1 MRRILFW
8 YVFVRGTFLP
18 WPTCVQVFKEN
29 EYMKRICVPIINDD
43 QYEADKD
50 FYVFL
55 KNPSSTSSI
64 GDPSVT
70 RVTIID
76 DDGKLLPCVARRSL
90 VPALAVP
97 TLFLPFPIPQHNEK
111 HFSMQNKIHCT
122 CKCAIM

>member
-1 MRRILFW
+1 M
-8 YVFVRGTFLP
+8 
-18 WPTCVQVFKEN
+18 FKET
-29 EYMKRICVPIINDD
+29 EYVKRIRVPIINDD

-76 DDGKLLPCVARRSL
+76 DDGKPPPCAARW
-90 VPALAVP
+90 
-97 TLFLPFPIPQHNEK
+97 FPL
-111 HFSMQNKIHCT
+111 
-122 CKCAIM
+122 